1 MKKVK
6 GFMINGVQS
15 TGQTI
20 QKEWN
25 GSTLQASVNRY
36 SFREIIPSL
45 TSILSPS
52 IEIYATSE
60 KQAWEELER
69 LINTFK
75 QKTGVDL

>member
-6 GFMINGVQS
+6 GFMINGMQT
-15 TGQTI
+15 TGQVI

-25 GSTLQASVNRY
+25 GSTLQVSVKKYN
-36 SFREIIPSL
+36 FIEIIPSL
-45 TSILSPS
+45 ASVLSPS

-69 LINTFK
+69 LISAFK